1 MFCCYYPEAQTG
13 VSIEK
18 VESCYGLDICV
29 LPNSCAEILTLK
41 VMLLGSGIFYHLW
54 W

>member
-1 MFCCYYPEAQTG
+1 MFCYYPEAQTG

-29 LPNSCAEILTLK
+29 LPNSYAEILTLK
-41 VMLLGSGIFYHLW
+41 VMVLGSGIFYHLW